1 MTYTIMFATGE
12 CTRTGLCFASNEEK
26 AKQKLFSQYPSAVL
40 VKIHKGQL
48 LFDAEII
55 DGVPADEK

>member
-12 CTRTGLCFASNEEK
+12 CTRTGLCFASSEEK
-26 AKQKLFSQYPSAVL
+26 AKQKLFRQYPNAVL
-40 VKIHKGQL
+40 VKVHKGQL

-55 DGVPADEK
+55 DGIPENEK

>member
-12 CTRTGLCFASNEEK
+12 CTRTGICFASNEEK
-26 AKQKLFSQYPSAVL
+26 AKQKLFTQHPNAVL

-55 DGVPADEK
+55 DGIPMSEK

>member
-12 CTRTGLCFASNEEK
+12 HTRTGICFAANVEK
-26 AKQKLFSQYPSAVL
+26 AKQKLFNQYPNATL
-40 VKIHKGQL
+40 VKIHKGNL

-55 DGVPADEK
+55 DGIPISEK

>member
-12 CTRTGLCFASNEEK
+12 CTRTGLCFASSEEK
-26 AKQKLFSQYPSAVL
+26 AKQKLFSQYPNAAL
-40 VKIHKGQL
+40 VKVHKGQL

-55 DGVPADEK
+55 DGIPENEK

>member
-12 CTRTGLCFASNEEK
+12 CTRTGLCFASSEEK
-26 AKQKLFSQYPSAVL
+26 AKQKLFSQYPNAVL
-40 VKIHKGQL
+40 VKVHKGQL

-55 DGVPADEK
+55 DGIPENEK